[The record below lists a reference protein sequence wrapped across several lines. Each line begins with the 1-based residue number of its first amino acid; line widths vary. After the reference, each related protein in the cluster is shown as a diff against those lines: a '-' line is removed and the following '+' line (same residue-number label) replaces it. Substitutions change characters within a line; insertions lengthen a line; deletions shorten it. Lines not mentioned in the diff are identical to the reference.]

1 MCGSPSFGEA
11 SSVEGKRVRACLETC
26 GVFAVSPWCG
36 QQIAVCLIIGNLLVG
51 FTGCESAVCLIIG
64 NLLVGFTGCESAV
77 CLIIGNL
84 LVGFTGC
91 ESLFGKV
98 TFLKVGSCWLISL

>member
-51 FTGCESAVCLIIG
+51 FTGRESFI
-64 NLLVGFTGCESAV
+64 
-77 CLIIGNL
+77 
-84 LVGFTGC
+84 
-91 ESLFGKV
+91 GKV
-98 TFLKVGSCWLISL
+98 TCLKVGSCWLISL